1 MYTNFFNSSN
11 DSFGKKSSYDYFKSI
26 VSAAY
31 FIFAKTS
38 ASGNPLAIS
47 AFSTSFAAANFA
59 SAFNNAFIPF
69 PDNYFALNSDLAY
82 LAFFAISFTYYVH
95 FSFVLYILLFGINND
110 TF

>member
-59 SAFNNAFIPF
+59 SAFNNAFILF
-69 PDNYFALNSDLAY
+69 PDKIFFNSALSIP
-82 LAFFAISFTYYVH
+82 AFFAISFTYYVH
-95 FSFVLYILLFGINND
+95 FYFEFNLLFGINND
-110 TF
+110 AF

>member
-1 MYTNFFNSSN
+1 LYTNFFNSSN

-59 SAFNNAFIPF
+59 SAFNNAFILF
-69 PDNYFALNSDLAY
+69 PDNFPLLNSPLAIPA
-82 LAFFAISFTYYVH
+82 LFAISFTYYVH
-95 FSFVLYILLFGINND
+95 FSFGFNLLFGINNAA
-110 TF
+110 F